1 MDVIKFKDANGQ
13 WHTIPSAGPAGKSAY
28 ELAVSQGYAG
38 TLDEWLA
45 TLHGGNDNL
54 LDNWDF
60 RAPINQRGVTTHWAA
75 KQYGLDRWI
84 LDIGTCIVGSG
95 GITLNSVLAQRMEA
109 LGATWPLNGR
119 VMTVSIML
127 ADGTIQSGQLVPSGT
142 QTVTAQI
149 GGITVGMYNEAQ
161 SWKVLNLNTNGVTI
175 TIAAVK
181 LELGTVGTLA
191 QDPPMDYGAELLRCL
206 RYALAYDTIERVR
219 ACVCSTNYIDF
230 HVATPVPLRIVP
242 SIEQNAMKIIPLNGG
257 TAVDGFAFSIL
268 GRTASYLRVRATKT
282 AHGLTDAVLELAS
295 VGTRTV
301 FTADL

>member
-1 MDVIKFKDANGQ
+1 MHIQLLNPDGSHERL
-13 WHTIPSAGPAGKSAY
+13 W
-28 ELAVSQGYAG
+28 
-38 TLDEWLA
+38 
-45 TLHGGNDNL
+45 GGEAPVNL
-54 LDNWDF
+54 LDNSYF
-60 RAPINQRGVTTHWAA
+60 AYPVNQRGGSTYTGSWI
-75 KQYGLDRWI
+75 YSLDRWLI
-84 LDIGTCIVGSG
+84 SG
-95 GITLNSVLAQRMEA
+95 VTGQMTLEKTATGVTLSTANGEKLYFAQRIA
-109 LGATWPLNGR
+109 LAMYDAAKTYTQCY
-119 VMTVSIML
+119 M
-127 ADGTIQSGQLVPSGT
+127 DGGGQVHIIGPYVQVDTGGGFAQFAYYVDSGT
-142 QTVTAQI
+142 T
-149 GGITVGMYNEAQ
+149 MR
-161 SWKVLNLNTNGVTI
+161 W
-175 TIAAVK
+175 AAVYEGAYTLDTLPPYTPK
-181 LELGTVGTLA
+181 GYVTEL
-191 QDPPMDYGAELLRCL
+191 MRCL